1 MSLSVSKIKMIDL
14 FLLRNVSDKRI
25 LFTDWLDEL
34 GKQRN
39 YYNFISIK
47 YTWFEIL

>member
-14 FLLRNVSDKRI
+14 FHLRSVSDKRI
-25 LFTDWLDEL
+25 VFTDWLDEL

-39 YYNFISIK
+39 GYNFISIK
-47 YTWFEIL
+47 YTWFKIL